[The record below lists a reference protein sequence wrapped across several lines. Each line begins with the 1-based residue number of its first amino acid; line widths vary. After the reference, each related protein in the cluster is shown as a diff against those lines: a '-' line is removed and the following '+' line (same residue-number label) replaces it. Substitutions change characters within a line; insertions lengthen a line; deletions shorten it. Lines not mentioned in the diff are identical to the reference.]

1 MQAALS
7 LAGGILA
14 PASALILLLAS
25 LWGWGALVERLAG
38 RPASVQHAGW
48 PYTATLGMA
57 ACAFLGGVLNLL
69 HAARPPL
76 LWATWAVGAAVCAW
90 SYVQRR
96 IARAGREPGR
106 PRPRWLTIDRLL
118 AMCVALYGLFLIAQL
133 MPTAAFNPGDDFHL
147 YLVRPVRMLAVG
159 TLAGNPLDS
168 LGVDALGAQSFLQ
181 AFLLLVFPLTYLNG
195 FDAVLCQLLGLSLTI
210 EMARTSGAPRLLRIL
225 APLTFLLIDGQA
237 VNITSLYSGA
247 LVLLALWQSYCEL
260 DPERATPRAYL
271 PLALLSA
278 ALITLKVTLAAFLA
292 LCVGLALVAHRYL
305 YRPARGVRLAPL
317 ILLSSVFLAPWLLL
331 RLETVPGLLAAHRQ
345 TTAGP
350 FLPSWLSPAHVLAP
364 FRPGPLFY
372 GGSRGSY
379 LAAMLVAL
387 LAGLL
392 ALSARHAAPHAA
404 RTRLLPAL
412 LATVVSVPI
421 SYWIFDIFDFKS
433 GLRYTCP
440 ILIAVV
446 PIVASSMG
454 WLRELIP
461 TVTRSLWYGVVAGLV
476 LVPCSFWTPAV
487 QHWRTIAQL
496 RTTLSFPI
504 DRATARAIQE
514 ELEAPR
520 ASRVR
525 ALQAQVPSGA
535 TLVAWIGS
543 PFQLDF
549 HRQRVWPVSDQGLA
563 SPWLVFP
570 QKPEEIFPFL
580 SSLGAQYVLFQSAGM
595 GVAPP
600 GVYRVFQ
607 TWNDVPYRKVGARA
621 ACLQTAL
628 LAPGPG
634 ADIIYRDGPYVVLHL
649 RSSART
655 TTGPSRLRRQAGTMG
670 RTSPAG
676 TGAQGMAKR
685 PAPSRKGSQ
694 EAHGH
699 DRHVVELRC
708 SGRELLHRG
717 KRRRCDAQRVT
728 LPSCSQSRDEPVG
741 SEELSLLA
749 LRI

>member
-7 LAGGILA
+7 LAGGVLA

-25 LWGWGALVERLAG
+25 LWGWGAMVERLAK
-38 RPASVQHAGW
+38 RPTSAQHAGW
-48 PYTATLGMA
+48 PYTATLGIA
-57 ACAFLGGVLNLL
+57 ACAFVGGILNLL

-76 LWATWAVGAAVCAW
+76 LWATWAVGVAMCGW
-90 SYVQRR
+90 GYMQRR
-96 IARAGREPGR
+96 IVRAGHEPDG
-106 PRPRWLTIDRLL
+106 PRPRWLTIDHLL
-118 AMCVALYGLFLIAQL
+118 GVGVALYGLFLIAHL

-181 AFLLLVFPLTYLNG
+181 AFLLLVFPVAYLNG
-195 FDAVLCQLLGLSLTI
+195 FDAVLCQILGLSLTI

-237 VNITSLYSGA
+237 VNVTSLYSGA

-260 DPERATPRAYL
+260 DPESATSRAHL

-317 ILLSSVFLAPWLLL
+317 ILLSGVFLAPWLLL
-331 RLETVPGLLAAHRQ
+331 RLETVPGLLAAHCQ
-345 TTAGP
+345 TTAAP

-372 GGSRGSY
+372 GGNRGSY

-392 ALSARHAAPHAA
+392 AFSARHAPRAA

-440 ILIAVV
+440 ILIAAV

-461 TVTRSLWYGVVAGLV
+461 TVTRSLWCGVVAGLV
-476 LVPCSFWTPAV
+476 LVPCSFWPPAV

-504 DRATARAIQE
+504 DRATARAIQRE
-514 ELEAPR
+514 MEAPQ
-520 ASRVR
+520 AHRVR
-525 ALQAQVPSGA
+525 ALQARVPSGA

-549 HRQRVWPVSDQGLA
+549 RRQRVWPVSDQGLA

-570 QKPEEIFPFL
+570 QTPEEVFPFL
-580 SSLGAQYVLFQSAGM
+580 SGLGAQYVLFQSAGM

-600 GVYRVFQ
+600 DVYRVFQ
-607 TWNDVPYRKVGARA
+607 AWNDVPYRKVGARA

-628 LAPGPG
+628 LAPRAE
-634 ADIIYRDGPYVVLHL
+634 ADLVYRDGPYVVLRV
-649 RSSART
+649 RS
-655 TTGPSRLRRQAGTMG
+655 
-670 RTSPAG
+670 
-676 TGAQGMAKR
+676 
-685 PAPSRKGSQ
+685 PAPS
-694 EAHGH
+694 A
-699 DRHVVELRC
+699 
-708 SGRELLHRG
+708 
-717 KRRRCDAQRVT
+717 RR
-728 LPSCSQSRDEPVG
+728 
-741 SEELSLLA
+741 
-749 LRI
+749 